1 MRVKIGELRKICV
14 KILTQKGLS
23 KKDALAV
30 FNEYLQGQLRGREC
44 HGFQAFPEFAAKLV
58 GHDGKPKIIRE
69 EDNLLF
75 IDGNKNLGQIVCN
88 EFVPQLIKKAKKK
101 RIAMMGIYNMRSYLM
116 PGTYARLA
124 AEDNVVGLVF
134 NYGGW
139 PRIAPTGSI
148 DPIFGTNPIAIGIPG
163 KDFCIVIDMATSD
176 YNMMRV
182 RLAKKLGQKIPAG
195 VAMDKNGKPTTDPAK
210 VMEGAL
216 LPFGG
221 HKGSAL
227 ALTVEILTRVMFNV
241 NIHDKTTISRGFFFV
256 FFDPAVFQPINKFK
270 ESVSKLARKI
280 KKSRKVPGVA
290 EIFLPGE
297 HSGKTAQKNRKLA
310 YVELDKKIIESIY
323 GLNESQ

>member
-1 MRVKIGELRKICV
+1 MRIKIDELKKIFV

-23 KKDALAV
+23 KKDAFSV

-44 HGFQAFPEFAAKLV
+44 HGFQAFPEFAAKLISP
-58 GHDGKPKIIRE
+58 DGRPKIIRE

-75 IDGNKNLGQIVCN
+75 IDGKKNLGQIVCN

-116 PGTYARLA
+116 PGTYAHLA
-124 AEDNVVGLVF
+124 AENNMVAFIF

-163 KDFCIVIDMATSD
+163 KDFPIVIDMATSD
-176 YNMMRV
+176 YNMMKI

-195 VAMDKNGKPTTDPAK
+195 AAIDKNGKPTTDPAEA
-210 VMEGAL
+210 MEGAL

-227 ALTVEILTRVMFNV
+227 ALVVEILTRVMFNV
-241 NIHDKTTISRGFFFV
+241 DIRDKTKVSRGFFFV
-256 FFDPAVFQPINKFK
+256 FFDPVVFRPVNEFK

-280 KKSRKVPGVA
+280 KKSRKAPGVA

-297 HSGKTAQKNRKLA
+297 HGEKTALKNKKLDS
-310 YVELDKKIIESIY
+310 VKLDKKIIENIY
-323 GLNESQ
+323 RLNESK